1 MNDLLIINFI
11 SLLLSLQSLVNY
23 LSKLGTIDKV
33 WAEVK
38 MGSEKA
44 FYVLYTS
51 LFHQL
56 INYVIQIVKEIFIAE
71 EIVQEAFI
79 KLWESKDSIII
90 TGSVKVY
97 IFKMAHNMSLN
108 KLEQIATAKNS
119 VNRTISD
126 DEWQFVQDTYRF
138 DHSIIEQIESDET
151 EKRIRQVI
159 NTLPDKCREVF
170 ILSRFEFLNNEE
182 IAKKMNISINTVR
195 AHIYHA
201 LELIR
206 KELDAE

>member
-1 MNDLLIINFI
+1 LDTF
-11 SLLLSLQSLVNY
+11 
-23 LSKLGTIDKV
+23 DKV

-38 MGSEKA
+38 LGSEKA

-56 INYVIQIVKEIFIAE
+56 INYVIQIVKELYVAE

-79 KLWESKDSIII
+79 KLWENRDSIII

-97 IFKMAHNMSLN
+97 IFKVAHNMSIN
-108 KLEQIATAKNS
+108 RLEQIATAKNS
-119 VNRTISD
+119 VNRTISE
-126 DEWQFVQDTYRF
+126 DEWLFVQDTYRI
-138 DHSIIEQIESDET
+138 DNSIIEQIESEET
-151 EKRIRQVI
+151 EKRIFQVI

-170 ILSRFEFLNNEE
+170 ILSRFEFLENEE

-195 AHIYHA
+195 AHIYRA

-206 KELDAE
+206 KELDEG

>member
-1 MNDLLIINFI
+1 MDTF
-11 SLLLSLQSLVNY
+11 
-23 LSKLGTIDKV
+23 DKI

-38 MGSEKA
+38 LGSEKA

-51 LFHQL
+51 LFQQL
-56 INYVIQIVKEIFIAE
+56 ISYVVQIVKEIFVAE

-79 KLWESKDSIII
+79 KLWENKDSIII

-97 IFKMAHNMSLN
+97 VFKMAHNMSIN
-108 KLEQIATAKNS
+108 RLEQMATAKNS
-119 VNRTISD
+119 VNRTISEE
-126 DEWQFVQDTYRF
+126 EWQFVQDTYRF

-151 EKRIRQVI
+151 EKRIRLAI
-159 NTLPDKCREVF
+159 NTLPEKCREVF
-170 ILSRFEFLNNEE
+170 VLSRFEFLDNEE